1 MTFQFAAK
9 FDDLNPDEPYATT
22 VGSEQIALYL
32 VDGEVYATHNV
43 CTHQFALL
51 SDGFLEDGCIE
62 CPLHQGKF
70 DVKTGAALCAPV
82 TAPVKTYKVQVNDG
96 VVSVEL

>member
-1 MTFQFAAK
+1 MTLKFAANL
-9 FDDLNPDEPYATT
+9 DDLSADEPYAATIDN
-22 VGSEQIALYL
+22 EQIALYL

-51 SDGFLEDGCIE
+51 SDGYLEDGCIE

-70 DVKTGAALCAPV
+70 DVRTGAALCAPA
-82 TAPVKTYKVQVNDG
+82 TAPIRTYKIQIEKGAVM
-96 VVSVEL
+96 VEL

>member
-1 MTFQFAAK
+1 MTLKFAANL
-9 FDDLNPDEPYATT
+9 DDLNADEAYAATIEN
-22 VGSEQIALYL
+22 EQIALYL

-82 TAPVKTYKVQVNDG
+82 TASIKTYKVQIEKGAVM
-96 VVSVEL
+96 VEL

>member
-1 MTFQFAAK
+1 MTLKFAANL
-9 FDDLNPDEPYATT
+9 DDLNADEPYAATIEN
-22 VGSEQIALYL
+22 EQIALYL

-82 TAPVKTYKVQVNDG
+82 TAPIKIYKVQIEKGAVM
-96 VVSVEL
+96 VEL

>member
-1 MTFQFAAK
+1 MTLKFAANLN
-9 FDDLNPDEPYATT
+9 DLNPDEPFAATIDN
-22 VGSEQIALYL
+22 EQIALYL

-70 DVKTGAALCAPV
+70 NVKTGTALCAPA
-82 TAPVKTYKVQVNDG
+82 TTPIRTYKVQLDNGAVM
-96 VVSVEL
+96 VEL

>member
-1 MTFQFAAK
+1 MTLKFAANL
-9 FDDLNPDEPYATT
+9 DDLSADEPYAATIDN
-22 VGSEQIALYL
+22 EQIALYL

-51 SDGFLEDGCIE
+51 SDGYLEDGCIE

-70 DVKTGAALCAPV
+70 DVRTGAALCAPTTV
-82 TAPVKTYKVQVNDG
+82 PIKTYKIQIEKGAVM
-96 VVSVEL
+96 VEL

>member
-1 MTFQFAAK
+1 MTLKIAANLA
-9 FDDLNPDEPYATT
+9 DLNPDEPYAATIEN
-22 VGSEQIALYL
+22 EQIALYL
-32 VDGEVYATHNV
+32 VDGNVYATHNV
-43 CTHQFALL
+43 CTHQLALL

-82 TAPVKTYKVQVNDG
+82 TAPVKTYRVQIEKGAVM
-96 VVSVEL
+96 VEL

>member
-1 MTFQFAAK
+1 MTLKFAANLH
-9 FDDLNPDEPYATT
+9 DLNADEPYAATIEN
-22 VGSEQIALYL
+22 EQIALYL

-82 TAPVKTYKVQVNDG
+82 STPIRTYKVQIEKGAVM
-96 VVSVEL
+96 VEL

>member
-1 MTFQFAAK
+1 MTLKFAANL
-9 FDDLNPDEPYATT
+9 DDLNADQPYAATIEN
-22 VGSEQIALYL
+22 EQIALYL

-70 DVKTGAALCAPV
+70 DVKTGAALCAPA
-82 TAPVKTYKVQVNDG
+82 TAPIKTYQGQIDKGAVM
-96 VVSVEL
+96 VEL